1 MFNVNII
8 IYIAYCNYCVFN
20 GRRAKNP
27 LLRYL
32 QKNIYV
38 FKNAQVIKIHYNIV
52 RVTHFHSS
60 MTSILNSEA

>member
-1 MFNVNII
+1 MYNVNII
-8 IYIAYCNYCVFN
+8 ICTAYCNYCVFN

-32 QKNIYV
+32 QKMYV
-38 FKNAQVIKIHYNIV
+38 FKYAQVIKIHYDII

-60 MTSILNSEA
+60 MTSILNSEV